1 MWSHPQFP
9 VDLFTFTVEILS
21 GKLIFCT
28 VLDSKIRFFKSQIH
42 INPFGEQLLQIRYKD
57 QWSKMTTS

>member
-9 VDLFTFTVEILS
+9 ADLFTFTEEILN
-21 GKLIFCT
+21 GKLIFCA
-28 VLDSKIRFFKSQIH
+28 VLDCKIRFFKSQIH

-57 QWSKMTTS
+57 Q